1 MVSFAPAHPP
11 SKAGNPGRLSFTDGK
26 TKVQQVLQQERK
38 LGPSPG
44 TWTPQ
49 LGADPWPCYLPI
61 ACNSLPPNPDI
72 PVQLPCHCHINSNSG
87 HVRLLLTTLLVTSH
101 CLQDQVGI
109 PQPAFKALPSVAP
122 TGLSSPASQAVSAL
136 PSIKMILFF
145 YTCKTYIYQSP
156 FKQNI

>member
-61 ACNSLPPNPDI
+61 ACNSLPPNPDTHRAH
-72 PVQLPCHCHINSNSG
+72 PLCARNCSAQLCVLTKTSLPGARRKQRYVLGPGSYGMCVHIFINSRQCG
-87 HVRLLLTTLLVTSH
+87 V
-101 CLQDQVGI
+101 
-109 PQPAFKALPSVAP
+109 
-122 TGLSSPASQAVSAL
+122 
-136 PSIKMILFF
+136 
-145 YTCKTYIYQSP
+145 
-156 FKQNI
+156 